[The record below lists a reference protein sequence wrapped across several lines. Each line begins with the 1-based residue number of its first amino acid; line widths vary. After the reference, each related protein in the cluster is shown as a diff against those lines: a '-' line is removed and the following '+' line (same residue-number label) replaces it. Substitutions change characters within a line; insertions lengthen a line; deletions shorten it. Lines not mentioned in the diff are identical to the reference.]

1 MSVAEVE
8 TLKVMKFLQGGH
20 LKGANALTEGNIA
33 SEFLSYLGEK
43 SLGTET
49 LCVLRTWE
57 ELQSELINCKS

>member
-43 SLGTET
+43 CLGTET
-49 LCVLRTWE
+49 LCVL
-57 ELQSELINCKS
+57 